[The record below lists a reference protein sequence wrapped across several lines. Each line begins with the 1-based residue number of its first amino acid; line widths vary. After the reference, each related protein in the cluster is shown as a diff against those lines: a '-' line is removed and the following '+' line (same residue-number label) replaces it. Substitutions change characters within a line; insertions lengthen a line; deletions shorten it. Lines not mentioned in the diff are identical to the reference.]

1 MMIIR
6 RRTFRVII
14 GIIFFLIGFLSA
26 SYLRRPRIRLGE
38 HVIYI
43 NYRAKINP
51 KKIYHLKLWDYQWPG
66 VNGEN
71 WYQPFIKTAVADFQK
86 ENPNIKVELRLVDFQ
101 SGPGEFSKALASGT
115 APDVYCS
122 AYDIPE
128 INYRWQIPVSVFLKP
143 QELAKYYPDLKNLL
157 ALGKYQVSL
166 PRWVA
171 PGVWIG
177 NRSLMEKAGL
187 SVAKIQEQG
196 WSWQDLYQIE
206 PKTEPICIGNY
217 SAKGF
222 FPQLLSVC
230 NRPTNGSSRRV
241 LDVIDLINGPLPQ
254 KLDYEANML
263 ELFLSGKTL
272 FIGGVRPL
280 VYDFIKRKAIEE
292 GIPWEPVLLPVP
304 SENPGKIILPVECG
318 VVAIYR
324 HKETKGDDQL
334 AAAARLAYF
343 ISTYSQTAPWERLKV
358 IPAVPEVAAKWF
370 ENLGEGSYQPLTD
383 WLSRGMIV
391 NIETGRSY
399 QEEVYPGL
407 KKYLSGKISRT
418 EIESII
424 TKSYFEVGK

>member
-6 RRTFRVII
+6 RRNLSVIL
-14 GIIFFLIGFLSA
+14 GIIFFLIGFLSV

-51 KKIYHLKLWDYQWPG
+51 KKIYHLRLWDYQWPG

-71 WYQPFIKTAVADFQK
+71 WYQPFIKRTVADFQR

-101 SGPGEFSKALASGT
+101 SGPEEFSKALASGT

-128 INYRWQIPVSVFLKP
+128 INYRWQIPVSIFLKP
-143 QELAKYYPDLKNLL
+143 QELVSYYPDLKNLL
-157 ALGKYQVSL
+157 ALGKYQVTL
-166 PRWVA
+166 PRWVV
-171 PGVWIG
+171 PGIWIG

-187 SVAKIQEQG
+187 SVAKIQQQG

-206 PKTEPICIGNY
+206 QKTEPICIGNY

-222 FPQLLSVC
+222 LPQLLSVC
-230 NRPTNGSSRRV
+230 SSQAKDNSRRV

-263 ELFLSGKTL
+263 ELFLTGKTL
-272 FIGGVRPL
+272 FVGGVRPL
-280 VYDFIKRKAIEE
+280 VYDFIKRKANEG

-304 SENPGKIILPVECG
+304 SENPGKIIVPVECG
-318 VVAIYR
+318 VVGIYR
-324 HKETKGDDQL
+324 HKKTKGDDQL
-334 AAAARLAYF
+334 AAAARLAYY
-343 ISTYSQTAPWERLKV
+343 ISTYPQTAPWERLKV
-358 IPAVPEVAAKWF
+358 IPAVPDVAAKWL
-370 ENLGEGSYQPLTD
+370 ENLGEKSYQPLTD
-383 WLSRGMIV
+383 WLSQGMLINTEV
-391 NIETGRSY
+391 GRSY
-399 QEEVYPGL
+399 QEKVYPGL
-407 KKYLSGKISRT
+407 KKYLSGKINRT
-418 EIESII
+418 EMESII
-424 TKSYFEVGK
+424 TKSYFEAGK